1 MHRLDWSDL
10 QYILAV
16 ANNGSLAAAAR
27 ALGVNHSTVQ
37 RRIASFEALHEVSV
51 FDRRPDGYKLT
62 IEGQQLLETARE
74 VEQAVWGLERRIA
87 GKDLKLE
94 GTIRLTTTDTLLH
107 TLVGRLLP
115 GFRALYPDIR
125 FEASTTNSILSIARR
140 DADVAIRP
148 APSIAE
154 GLVGTKAGEFR
165 FQAYAS
171 AGYVAAHPDVAVEDM
186 DWLSPGDTLA
196 DSTPGRWMRRH
207 MGRARIAMTCDSIMA
222 IAAAVRQGMGVG
234 LLPSYV
240 GRDDAALV
248 QLDFDTS
255 DAHNGLWVLTHPDL
269 ANAAR
274 IHTFLDYMAEGL
286 GRLLDGTDEIRH
298 TG

>member
-16 ANNGSLAAAAR
+16 ANHGSLAAAAR

-37 RRIASFEALHEVSV
+37 RRITSFEALQQVTV

-62 IEGQQLLETARE
+62 VEGQQLLEAAKA
-74 VEQAVWGLERRIA
+74 VEQAVWGLERKIS

-107 TLVGRLLP
+107 TIVGRPL
-115 GFRALYPDIR
+115 ALFHRKYPDIVMDV
-125 FEASTTNSILSIARR
+125 SVTNSILSLTRR

-148 APSIAE
+148 AQSKPE
-154 GLVGTKAGEFR
+154 PLVGDHVGDIQFAVYAAPAYLRDKPRPTLAGL
-165 FQAYAS
+165 
-171 AGYVAAHPDVAVEDM
+171 

-196 DSTPGRWMRRH
+196 NTTPGRWLRRTVPKAKIV
-207 MGRARIAMTCDSIMA
+207 MTTDSLLALGCAAQRGLGAAMLPTYLGDELDGIERIDVAYEKFT
-222 IAAAVRQGMGVG
+222 
-234 LLPSYV
+234 
-240 GRDDAALV
+240 
-248 QLDFDTS
+248 
-255 DAHNGLWVLTHPDL
+255 NGLWIVTHADL

-274 IHTFLDYMAEGL
+274 IHTFMGFMSEALRRELSG
-286 GRLLDGTDEIRH
+286 
-298 TG
+298 

>member
-10 QYILAV
+10 QFILAV

-37 RRIASFEALHEVSV
+37 RRIASFEAVHEVSV

-62 IEGQQLLETARE
+62 VEGQQLLETARA
-74 VEQAVWGLERRIA
+74 VEQAVWGLERKIA

-107 TLVGRLLP
+107 TLVGGLLP
-115 GFRALYPDIR
+115 GFRTLYPDIR
-125 FEASTTNSILSIARR
+125 FEASSTNSILSITRR

-148 APSIAE
+148 APSIAD
-154 GLVGTKAGEFR
+154 GLAGTKAGEFS
-165 FQAYAS
+165 FHAYAS
-171 AGYVAAHPDVAVEDM
+171 AAYLAAHPGTAVEDM
-186 DWLSPGDTLA
+186 DWLAPGDTLA
-196 DSTPGRWMRRH
+196 GSTPGRWMRRH
-207 MGRARIAMTCDSIMA
+207 MGRARVAMTCDSIMA
-222 IAAAVRQGMGVG
+222 LATAVRYGMGVG

-240 GRDDAALV
+240 GRADPELV
-248 QLDFDTS
+248 QLDFDTG
-255 DAHNGLWVLTHPDL
+255 DARNGLWVLTHPDL

-274 IHTFLDYMAEGL
+274 IHTFMDYMAEGL
-286 GRLLDGTDEIRH
+286 GGLLRDADQIRR
-298 TG
+298 GA

>member
-10 QYILAV
+10 QFILAV
-16 ANNGSLAAAAR
+16 ASNGSLAAAAR

-37 RRIASFEALHEVSV
+37 RRIASFEALHEVTV

-74 VEQAVWGLERRIA
+74 VEQAVWGLERKIA
-87 GKDLKLE
+87 GKDLRLE

-107 TLVGRLLP
+107 TIVGRQLKRFLE
-115 GFRALYPDIR
+115 LYPDITL
-125 FEASTTNSILSIARR
+125 AVSATNSIVSISRR

-154 GLVGTKAGEFR
+154 GLVGRSAAR
-165 FQAYAS
+165 FSFHAYAS
-171 AGYVAAHPDVAVEDM
+171 PAYIASHDGTPAEEL
-186 DWLSPGDTLA
+186 DWLSPDQTLA
-196 DSTPGRWMRRH
+196 ASTPGQWMRRH
-207 MGRARIAMTCDSIMA
+207 MGRARIVMTCDSIMA
-222 IAAAVRQGMGVG
+222 MASAAAYGLGVA

-240 GRDDAALV
+240 GDGRRDLV
-248 QLDFDTS
+248 RLDVDTS
-255 DAHNGLWVLTHPDL
+255 EATNSLWVLTHPDL

-274 IHTFLDYMAEGL
+274 IHTFMDFMADAL
-286 GRLLDGTDEIRH
+286 AQEIEH
-298 TG
+298 PGA

>member
-10 QYILAV
+10 QFILAV

-27 ALGVNHSTVQ
+27 VLGVNHSTVQ

-74 VEQAVWGLERRIA
+74 VEQAVWGLERKIA

-107 TLVGRLLP
+107 TIVGLLLP
-115 GFRALYPDIR
+115 GFRTLYPDIR
-125 FEASTTNSILSIARR
+125 FDVSTTNSILSITRR

-154 GLVGTKAGEFR
+154 GLAGTRAGEFH
-165 FQAYAS
+165 FHAYAS
-171 AGYVAAHPDVAVEDM
+171 AAYLDSHPGQAVEDM
-186 DWLSPGDTLA
+186 DWLAPGDTLA

-222 IAAAVRQGMGVG
+222 LATAVRHGMGVG

-240 GRDDAALV
+240 GRT
-248 QLDFDTS
+248 DTS
-255 DAHNGLWVLTHPDL
+255 LVKLDYDTGDARNGLWVLTHPDL

-274 IHTFLDYMAEGL
+274 IHTFMDYMTEGL
-286 GRLLDGTDEIRH
+286 LAKLAGDHG
-298 TG
+298 